1 MITVLSLNCGSSSL
15 KFDVRRVD
23 RAYAE
28 PDVLVARGSID
39 GIGSVDG
46 RDVTF
51 SLSTDAGE
59 ERGASSARD
68 HFAAFHESMRLLAPA
83 ISGAPIDA
91 VGHRVVHGGVEFR
104 APARI
109 DARVISA
116 IESAARLAPLH
127 NRPALDT
134 IAASRA
140 WLGDATPMVATFD
153 TAFFA
158 DLPDVAATYAI
169 PTAISEALQI
179 RRFGFHGIAHRYMVE
194 RYHLLHPERKTPR
207 IISLQLG
214 AGCSVT
220 ASVGGRPLDTSMGFT
235 PLEGL
240 MMATRSGDID
250 PSLPLYMAEQQ
261 GRSLA
266 DVTALLHHESGLL
279 GLSGQS
285 GDLRVLLGAAAGGDP
300 RADLAVRA
308 FCYRIQK
315 YVGAYLAVLGGADA
329 VIFGG
334 GIGEH
339 SPDVRRA
346 VCAPFAWAGLHIDD
360 GANVIDS
367 AADRHIS
374 SSAASIEAWVI
385 PVDEA
390 AVIAADTAACLQV

>member
-15 KFDVRRVD
+15 KFDVRRVH

-39 GIGSVDG
+39 GIGDDS
-46 RDVTF
+46 RRPTF

-59 ERGASSARD
+59 ERGASPARD
-68 HFAAFHESMRLLAPA
+68 HAGAFHEAMRLLAPA
-83 ISGAPIDA
+83 ISGRPVDA
-91 VGHRVVHGGVEFR
+91 VGHRVVHGGVELR
-104 APARI
+104 APVRI
-109 DARVISA
+109 DARVIGA

-127 NRPALDT
+127 NRPALDA
-134 IAASRA
+134 ISVARA
-140 WLGDATPMVATFD
+140 WFGDAVPMVATFD

-158 DLPDVAATYAI
+158 DVPDVAATYAI
-169 PTAISEALQI
+169 PAAMSDALQI

-194 RYHLLHPERKTPR
+194 RYHLLHPEKEMPR

-214 AGCSVT
+214 AGCSAT

-240 MMATRSGDID
+240 IMGTRSGDVD
-250 PSLPLYMAEQQ
+250 PSLPLYIAEQQ
-261 GRSLA
+261 GRSLT
-266 DVTALLHHESGLL
+266 DVTALLNHESGLL

-285 GDLRVLLGAAAGGDP
+285 SDLRVLLAVAAAGDQ
-300 RADLAVRA
+300 RADFAVRA

-315 YVGAYLAVLGGADA
+315 YVGAYLSVLGGADA

-346 VCAPFAWAGLHIDD
+346 VCAAFAWAGLHVDE
-360 GANVIDS
+360 GANLIEGDIE
-367 AADRHIS
+367 RRIS
-374 SSAASIEAWVI
+374 SSASSIEAWVI

-390 AVIAADTAACLQV
+390 AVIAADTAACLQT